1 MTVEVIAAALRKP
14 CENGH
19 TIVWDDDYSEA
30 RIYCGTEQQG
40 TVLNTLRI
48 PPSSMDRSDEIRYF
62 MRVTM
67 DEHSAALAPT
77 AVLNALSAAGLVVV
91 SKEDVRLTIAPTTHA
106 YHCRPASR
114 RDGGTCTCA
123 FGRLRAALD
132 TDQTP

>member
-14 CENGH
+14 CANEH

-67 DEHSAALAPT
+67 DEHSAALAPA
-77 AVLNALSAAGLVVV
+77 AVLNALAAAGLVVV
-91 SKEDVRLTIAPTTHA
+91 SAEDVRAVTGAVWHDEFVSA
-106 YHCRPASR
+106 RN
-114 RDGGTCTCA
+114 
-123 FGRLRAALD
+123 RLRAVIEGTP
-132 TDQTP
+132 TDG